1 MHTGYI
7 RLVDD
12 TSLTLKLSV
21 QRALVGAVTENLA
34 ALTAGLAGSEIRLIA
49 TFFTGPSDDDRE
61 YVECA
66 ATEVI
71 ADFPSP
77 YTIATEYRSLEEGR
91 PRQLD
96 FWAFLRAGVIV
107 A

>member
-1 MHTGYI
+1 
-7 RLVDD
+7 VND

-34 ALTAGLAGSEIRLIA
+34 ALTAGLAGLEIRIIA
-49 TFFTGPSDDDRE
+49 TFFTAPSENDRE

-77 YTIATEYRSLEEGR
+77 YTIATECHSLEAGR
-91 PRQLD
+91 PKRLD

-107 A
+107 D